1 VTSRVDSLPEIVQR
15 LLAEAPSCRLLPGD
29 PQRATHALAL
39 LGATPDSL
47 LGGLI
52 AGCGGI
58 VVDGGWLRILGSG
71 GPDLRDGILEWNTA
85 APGFDPPHG
94 AVIVAHDVLG
104 GFFAVNC
111 GGLQGG
117 IGSVHYL
124 APDTL
129 QWQDLG
135 LAHVSWLHWMV
146 GGHLDGF
153 YAQFRWPGWSEH
165 LHMVAPDSGIS
176 IWPPLFSA
184 GPTISERSRRVIPQ
198 RQLWAAHAPLR
209 EQLAA

>member
-1 VTSRVDSLPEIVQR
+1 MESLPEIVQR
-15 LLAEAPSCRLLPGD
+15 LLAEAHLCRLLDGD
-29 PQRATHALAL
+29 PVRAAHALDV
-39 LGATPDSL
+39 LGATEDSL

-52 AGCGGI
+52 AGCGGVI
-58 VVDGGWLRILGSG
+58 VDGGWLRILGSG
-71 GPDLRDGILEWNTA
+71 GPEIGDGIVEWNTA
-85 APGFDPPHG
+85 APGFEPPQG

-111 GGLQGG
+111 GGLPGG

-153 YAQFRWPGWSEH
+153 YSQFRWAGWADH
-165 LHMVAPDSGIS
+165 LHLVSPDSGIS
-176 IWPPLFSA
+176 IWPPLFTA
-184 GPTISERSRRVIPQ
+184 GPAIADRSRRVITQ